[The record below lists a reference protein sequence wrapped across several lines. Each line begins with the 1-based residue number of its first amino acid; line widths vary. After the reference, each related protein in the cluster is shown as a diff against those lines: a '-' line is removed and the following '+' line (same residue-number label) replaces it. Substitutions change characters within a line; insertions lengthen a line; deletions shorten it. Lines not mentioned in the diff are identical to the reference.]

1 MYRSDSLLH
10 AGLEIRQMIG
20 YLWFLRVIGVALA
33 VLSAASAVM
42 NFAYRDDRLW
52 RLASARLPFNMTIVT
67 PILRKMGGNDYMREL
82 EALQQAVDE
91 LSELE
96 EQQLV
101 PDLEVALGATQT
113 LPAGKSNE
121 DYNFLAKDIVAL
133 DEGADIA
140 LIRAQGRQRLDKK
153 VQPLLSDEFC
163 QASLQ
168 KAGLTLPTPDG
179 SDSELPRLP
188 DLWVDIIDGAPE
200 GLVRAGVFIP
210 LITLIAGERRLI
222 RTDWQSRTVVLD
234 LNHSDVVA
242 LSKGAARLKDALL
255 RSDYGAN
262 SSQALLQGILE
273 MTSESGQEP
282 ARAS

>member
-1 MYRSDSLLH
+1 
-10 AGLEIRQMIG
+10 
-20 YLWFLRVIGVALA
+20 
-33 VLSAASAVM
+33 
-42 NFAYRDDRLW
+42 
-52 RLASARLPFNMTIVT
+52 MTICAS
-67 PILRKMGGNDYMREL
+67 LKRSK
-82 EALQQAVDE
+82 QAVDE